1 MLELKMSDRYVIL
14 SNVSICSTSIIT
26 KKSYNNN
33 KFEISGDL
41 KFSVYYQRRE
51 ALKNNPPIRRFVS
64 KIQNRI
70 KLRIKTGYYL
80 KFLMPQ
86 TMKLLGSI
94 KNKITKDQNCD
105 NKPHLKCTE
114 VVLVHF
120 IIININRI
128 KRSYIH
134 LFLINC
140 LVNY

>member
-1 MLELKMSDRYVIL
+1 
-14 SNVSICSTSIIT
+14 
-26 KKSYNNN
+26 
-33 KFEISGDL
+33 
-41 KFSVYYQRRE
+41 
-51 ALKNNPPIRRFVS
+51 
-64 KIQNRI
+64 
-70 KLRIKTGYYL
+70 
-80 KFLMPQ
+80 
-86 TMKLLGSI
+86 MKLLGSI

-105 NKPHLKCTE
+105 NKSHLKCTE